1 MSPRRTL
8 DPTLDV
14 VFKMLLT
21 RTPQSHELLVSLL
34 TAVIRPRT
42 PFAKVVVQNPELPSG
57 DIADHG
63 VVLDIH
69 AQLEDGTLL
78 DIEMQS
84 DKRPAFRE
92 RALFYWARLYGSAL
106 ERGAEYHALRPVISV
121 LFLDYREL
129 QGERLHSVFEVLEV
143 HDQERFSDALA
154 LHVIELPKIPLA
166 TAQERRDEAP
176 LIRWSRFFAAKT
188 DEEMEEVAMGDPVI
202 EKARQ
207 TLQTVSEDPMA
218 REIARL
224 RFNAQVVN
232 RLERAALLAEGEAQG
247 RAEGEARGRAEG
259 EARGRAEGEAQ
270 ALRGAIL
277 GLCSALSV
285 PLDPTREDLVA
296 QVDVT
301 SLQRLFDALVRDRAW
316 PE

>member
-1 MSPRRTL
+1 MSTRRTL

-21 RTPQSHELLVSLL
+21 RAPESHALLVSLL
-34 TAVIRPRT
+34 TAVIRPPT
-42 PFAKVVVQNPELPSG
+42 PFAEVVVLNPEVPSG
-57 DIADHG
+57 DALERG
-63 VVLDIH
+63 VVLDLH
-69 AQLEDGTLL
+69 ARLEDGTHL

-92 RALFYWARLYGSAL
+92 RALFYWARLYGSEL
-106 ERGAEYHALRPVISV
+106 ERGEDYPALRPVVSV

-129 QGERLHSVFEVLEV
+129 RGARLHSVFHVLEV
-143 HDQERFSDALA
+143 HDHERFSDALA

-166 TAQERRDEAP
+166 TAQERAEEGS

-188 DEEMEEVAMGDPVI
+188 DQELQEIAMGDPVI

-207 TLQTVSEDPMA
+207 ALEVVSDDPMA

-224 RFNAQVVN
+224 RYNAQVTR
-232 RLERAALLAEGEAQG
+232 RLEDAALRAEG

-259 EARGRAEGEAQ
+259 EARGRADGRAD
-270 ALRGAIL
+270 ALRASIA
-277 GLCSALSV
+277 GLCRALGV
-285 PLDPTREDLVA
+285 PLDDARNAALA
-296 QVDVT
+296 QSDAAA
-301 SLQRLFDALVRDRAW
+301 LQRIFDELVRARAW
-316 PE
+316 PS